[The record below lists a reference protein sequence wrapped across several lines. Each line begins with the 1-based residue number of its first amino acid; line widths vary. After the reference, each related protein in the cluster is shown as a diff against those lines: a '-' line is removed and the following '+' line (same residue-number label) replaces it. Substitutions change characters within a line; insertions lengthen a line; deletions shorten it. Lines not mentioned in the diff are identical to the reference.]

1 MKKCLHCIQRV
12 ALIRTLAISPDILLL
27 DEPFSALDYQTRLA
41 VSDDV
46 YRIIKKEKKTVIMVT
61 HDLAEAISMAERIIV
76 LTKRPAEIKKIK
88 INKILIFLVQIT
100 IITGLTIIWQFLAD
114 KQIINT
120 FITSSPK
127 EVIKTIINLYNQNNI
142 FNHIYITIYET
153 FISFIIGTII
163 GTLIA
168 IILWWNKFI
177 AKVMDPYL
185 TILNSLPKV
194 ALGPIIIIWA
204 GASINSIIIMALL
217 ISVIVT
223 TITVYNGFSN
233 TDINK
238 INLLKSFKAN
248 KFQIL
253 KMVILPSNY
262 PTIISSLKINVSMS
276 LIGVIMGEFL
286 VSKEGIGYLIMYGSQ
301 VFNLNLVITGIII
314 LAFVSY
320 IMYMIVSY
328 IEKILIRK

>member
-1 MKKCLHCIQRV
+1 MY
-12 ALIRTLAISPDILLL
+12 S
-27 DEPFSALDYQTRLA
+27 
-41 VSDDV
+41 
-46 YRIIKKEKKTVIMVT
+46 KEHK
-61 HDLAEAISMAERIIV
+61 EY
-76 LTKRPAEIKKIK
+76 IKKIK

-127 EVIKTIINLYNQNNI
+127 EVIKTLINLYNQNNI

-153 FISFIIGTII
+153 FISFILGTII

-314 LAFVSY
+314 LALVSY